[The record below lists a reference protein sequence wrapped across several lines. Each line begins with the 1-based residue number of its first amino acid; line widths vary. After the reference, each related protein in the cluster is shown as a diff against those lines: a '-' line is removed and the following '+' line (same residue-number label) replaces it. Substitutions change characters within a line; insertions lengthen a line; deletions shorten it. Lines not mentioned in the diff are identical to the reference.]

1 MGLLSLLFTQL
12 ITEYLSAMGFDFD
25 YMLSLMPILLKYLG
39 TTLNMAVWGLLFALV
54 LALVLA
60 LLRIYRVPV
69 MDQLSQLYISFF
81 RGTPL
86 LVQLFLLY
94 YGLPQVFP
102 VFVGLD
108 AFSAAVIGLSLH
120 FAAYKAETI
129 RAAIIGIDRSQM
141 EASLSI
147 GMTELQAMRRI
158 ILPQASRVALP
169 SLMNYFID
177 MIKSTSLAF
186 TLGVA
191 EIMAKAQMEA
201 SSSFKF
207 FEAFLAVAL
216 IYWGI
221 VLVLTRVQ
229 NWAETKLNKAY
240 TR

>member
-1 MGLLSLLFTQL
+1 MARLPGHF
-12 ITEYLSAMGFDFD
+12 YLREPDMAFDLQ

-39 TTLNMAVWGLLFALV
+39 TTMEMALWGLGFSLI
-54 LALVLA
+54 LATAIANIRVF
-60 LLRIYRVPV
+60 RVPV
-69 MDQLSQLYISFF
+69 LDSLSQLYISFF

-102 VFVGLD
+102 VFVGMD
-108 AFSAAVIGLSLH
+108 AFSAAIIGLTLH
-120 FAAYKAETI
+120 FSAYMAESI
-129 RAAIIGIDRSQM
+129 RAAITGIDRSQM
-141 EASLSI
+141 EASLAI
-147 GMTELQAMRRI
+147 GMTTRQAMTRI
-158 ILPQASRVALP
+158 ILPQATRVALP

-216 IYWGI
+216 IYW
-221 VLVLTRVQ
+221 VVVVVLTQVQ
-229 NWAETKLNKAY
+229 TRLENRLNKAY
-240 TR
+240 AR

>member
-1 MGLLSLLFTQL
+1 
-12 ITEYLSAMGFDFD
+12 MGFDFD
-25 YMLSLMPILLKYLG
+25 YMLSLMPILFNYLG
-39 TTLNMAVWGLLFALV
+39 TTMGMALWGLIFALIIAV
-54 LALVLA
+54 VLA
-60 LLRIYRVPV
+60 LLRIYRIPV
-69 MDQLSQLYISFF
+69 LDQLSQLYISFF

-94 YGLPQVFP
+94 YGLPQVMP

-108 AFSAAVIGLSLH
+108 AFTAAIIGLSLH
-120 FAAYKAETI
+120 FAAYMAESI
-129 RAAIIGIDRSQM
+129 RAAIIGIDRSQR

-158 ILPQASRVALP
+158 ILPQATRVALP

-191 EIMAKAQMEA
+191 EIMATAQMEA

-229 NWAETKLNKAY
+229 NWAEAKLNRAY

>member
-1 MGLLSLLFTQL
+1 
-12 ITEYLSAMGFDFD
+12 MGFDFE

-39 TTLNMAVWGLLFALV
+39 TTMGMAVWGLVFALV
-54 LALVLA
+54 ISVTLALV
-60 LLRIYRVPV
+60 RVYRLPV
-69 MDQLSQLYISFF
+69 LDQLSQIYISFF

-94 YGLPQVFP
+94 YGLPQIFP
-102 VFVGLD
+102 PLVGLD

-120 FAAYKAETI
+120 FAAYMAESI
-129 RAAIIGIDRSQM
+129 RAAIIGVDHSQR

-147 GMTELQAMRRI
+147 GMTEMQAMRRI
-158 ILPQASRVALP
+158 ILPQATRVALP

-221 VLVLTRVQ
+221 VVVLTRVQ
-229 NWAETKLNKAY
+229 NWAEVKLNRAY
-240 TR
+240 VR

>member
-1 MGLLSLLFTQL
+1 
-12 ITEYLSAMGFDFD
+12 MGFDFN
-25 YMLSLMPILLKYLG
+25 YMLELLPILFKYLG
-39 TTLNMAVWGLLFALV
+39 TTMEMALWGGIFALI
-54 LALVLA
+54 LAVILA
-60 LLRIYRVPV
+60 NIRVFKVPV
-69 MDQLSQLYISFF
+69 LDQLSQLYISFF

-102 VFVGLD
+102 IMVGID
-108 AFSAAVIGLSLH
+108 AFSAAVIGLTLH
-120 FAAYKAETI
+120 FASYMAESI

-147 GMTELQAMRRI
+147 GMTTRQAMQRI
-158 ILPQASRVALP
+158 ILPQATRVALP

-201 SSSFKF
+201 SSSFRF

-216 IYWGI
+216 IYWGVVI
-221 VLVLTRVQ
+221 ILTRIQ
-229 NWAETKLNKAY
+229 IWAESRLNKAY
-240 TR
+240 QR

>member
-1 MGLLSLLFTQL
+1 
-12 ITEYLSAMGFDFD
+12 MGFDFA
-25 YMLSLMPILLKYLG
+25 YMIELLPILFKYLG
-39 TTLNMAVWGLLFALV
+39 TTLEMAIWGLFFALA

-60 LLRIYRVPV
+60 NLRVFKVPV
-69 MDQLSQLYISFF
+69 LDQLSQLYISFF

-102 VFVGLD
+102 IFVGLD
-108 AFSAAVIGLSLH
+108 AFSAAVIGLTLH
-120 FAAYKAETI
+120 FAAYMAESI
-129 RAAIIGIDRSQM
+129 RAAIIGVDRSQM

-147 GMTELQAMRRI
+147 GMTTSQAMRRI
-158 ILPQASRVALP
+158 ILPQATRVALP

-186 TLGVA
+186 TLGVS

-216 IYWGI
+216 IYWGVVI
-221 VLVLTRVQ
+221 ILTRVQ
-229 NWAETKLNKAY
+229 TWAETKLNKAY
-240 TR
+240 VR

>member
-1 MGLLSLLFTQL
+1 
-12 ITEYLSAMGFDFD
+12 MGFDFN
-25 YMLSLMPILLKYLG
+25 YMLELLPILLKYLG
-39 TTLNMAVWGLLFALV
+39 TTMEMATWGLVFSLILAVALANIRV
-54 LALVLA
+54 FK
-60 LLRIYRVPV
+60 VPV
-69 MDQLSQLYISFF
+69 LDQLSQLYISFF

-102 VFVGLD
+102 LLVGLD
-108 AFSAAVIGLSLH
+108 AFSAAVIGLTLH
-120 FAAYKAETI
+120 FAAYMAESI

-141 EASLSI
+141 EASLSV
-147 GMTELQAMRRI
+147 GMTTNQAMRRI
-158 ILPQASRVALP
+158 ILPQATRVALP

-201 SSSFKF
+201 SSSFRF

-216 IYWGI
+216 IYWGVVVI
-221 VLVLTRVQ
+221 LTRVQ
-229 NWAETKLNKAY
+229 IWAETKLNKAY
-240 TR
+240 VR

>member
-1 MGLLSLLFTQL
+1 MN
-12 ITEYLSAMGFDFD
+12 FDFN
-25 YMLSLMPILLKYLG
+25 YMLDLLPILFRYLG
-39 TTLNMAVWGLLFALV
+39 TTLQMAMWGMVFALI
-54 LALVLA
+54 LAVIIA
-60 LLRIYRVPV
+60 NIRVFKVPV
-69 MDQLSQLYISFF
+69 LNQLSQLYISFF

-102 VFVGLD
+102 ILVGMD
-108 AFSAAVIGLSLH
+108 AFTAAIIGLTLH
-120 FAAYKAETI
+120 FASYMAESI

-141 EASLSI
+141 EASISI
-147 GMTELQAMRRI
+147 GMTSSQSMRRI

-201 SSSFKF
+201 SSSFRF

-216 IYWGI
+216 IYWGV

-229 NWAETKLNKAY
+229 TWAETKLNKAY
-240 TR
+240 QR

>member
-1 MGLLSLLFTQL
+1 MN
-12 ITEYLSAMGFDFD
+12 FDFN
-25 YMLSLMPILLKYLG
+25 YMLDLLPILFKYLG
-39 TTLNMAVWGLLFALV
+39 TTLEMAIWGVIFALI
-54 LALVLA
+54 LAVIVA
-60 LLRIYRVPV
+60 NIRVFKVPV
-69 MDQLSQLYISFF
+69 LNQLSQLYISFF

-94 YGLPQVFP
+94 YGLPQIFP
-102 VFVGLD
+102 IMVSID
-108 AFSAAVIGLSLH
+108 AFSAAVIGLTLH
-120 FAAYKAETI
+120 FASYMAESI

-147 GMTELQAMRRI
+147 GMTRYQSMRRI
-158 ILPQASRVALP
+158 ILPQAARVALP

-201 SSSFKF
+201 SSSFRF

-216 IYWGI
+216 IYWGV
-221 VLVLTRVQ
+221 VLVLTQVQ
-229 NWAETKLNKAY
+229 TWAENKLNKAY
-240 TR
+240 QR

>member
-1 MGLLSLLFTQL
+1 
-12 ITEYLSAMGFDFD
+12 MGFDFA
-25 YMLSLMPILLKYLG
+25 YMIELLPILFKYLG
-39 TTLNMAVWGLLFALV
+39 TTLEMAIWGLFFALA

-60 LLRIYRVPV
+60 NLRVFKVPV
-69 MDQLSQLYISFF
+69 LDQFSQLYISFF

-102 VFVGLD
+102 IFVGLD
-108 AFSAAVIGLSLH
+108 AFSAAVIGLTLH
-120 FAAYKAETI
+120 FAAYMAESI
-129 RAAIIGIDRSQM
+129 RAAIIGVDRSQM

-147 GMTELQAMRRI
+147 GMTTPQAMRRI
-158 ILPQASRVALP
+158 ILPQATRVALP

-186 TLGVA
+186 TLGVS

-216 IYWGI
+216 IYWGVVI
-221 VLVLTRVQ
+221 ILTRVQ
-229 NWAETKLNKAY
+229 TWAETKLNKAY
-240 TR
+240 VR

>member
-1 MGLLSLLFTQL
+1 
-12 ITEYLSAMGFDFD
+12 MGFDFD
-25 YMLSLMPILLKYLG
+25 YMLSLLPILLKYLG

-54 LALVLA
+54 IAVTLALIRV
-60 LLRIYRVPV
+60 YKVPV
-69 MDQLSQLYISFF
+69 LDQLSQLYISFF

-120 FAAYKAETI
+120 FAAYKAESI

-147 GMTELQAMRRI
+147 GMTDMQAMRRI
-158 ILPQASRVALP
+158 ILPQATRVALP

-216 IYWGI
+216 VYWAM
-221 VLVLTRVQ
+221 VLVLTRLQ
-229 NWAETKLNKAY
+229 NWAEAKLNKAY

>member
-1 MGLLSLLFTQL
+1 
-12 ITEYLSAMGFDFD
+12 MGFDFQ
-25 YMLSLMPILLKYLG
+25 YMLELLPILLKYLG
-39 TTLNMAVWGLLFALV
+39 TTMEMAIWGLFFSLILAVAIANIRVFKIPV
-54 LALVLA
+54 LN
-60 LLRIYRVPV
+60 
-69 MDQLSQLYISFF
+69 QLSQLFISFF

-102 VFVGLD
+102 IMVGLD

-120 FAAYKAETI
+120 FSAYMAESI
-129 RAAIIGIDRSQM
+129 RAAIMSVDKSQM

-147 GMTELQAMRRI
+147 GMTTNQAMRRI
-158 ILPQASRVALP
+158 ILPQAARIALP

-216 IYWGI
+216 IYWGVV
-221 VLVLTRVQ
+221 VLLTQVQ
-229 NWAETKLNKAY
+229 VWAEKRLNKAY
-240 TR
+240 Q

>member
-1 MGLLSLLFTQL
+1 MN
-12 ITEYLSAMGFDFD
+12 GFDFD
-25 YMLSLMPILLKYLG
+25 YMLALLPILVKYLG
-39 TTLNMAVWGLLFALV
+39 VTLEMSLIGFAIALV
-54 LALVLA
+54 LSVFLALV
-60 LLRIYRVPV
+60 RVFRV
-69 MDQLSQLYISFF
+69 NVLNAIVVVYISFF

-102 VFVGLD
+102 IFVGMD
-108 AFSAAVIGLSLH
+108 AFTAAVIGISLH
-120 FAAYKAETI
+120 FSAYMAESI
-129 RAAIIGIDRSQM
+129 RAAIMGIDKNQL
-141 EASLSI
+141 EASLSV

-158 ILPQASRVALP
+158 ILPQAARVATP

-216 IYWGI
+216 IYW
-221 VLVLTRVQ
+221 LVVIFFTQVQ
-229 NWAETKLNKAY
+229 SMLEVRLNKAY
-240 TR
+240 AR